1 MGWYL
6 GSMHVP
12 GLAWIVEEC
21 LLAVQLESLKFLQ
34 LWASKLGVKRRTVFR
49 ESLGPRSWSIQ
60 RRPPAQKGGHLA
72 LVSFAAAHNE

>member
-1 MGWYL
+1 MDWYL

-21 LLAVQLESLKFLQ
+21 LLAVQLESLKLLQ

-49 ESLGPRSWSIQ
+49 ESLGPRSWSYPEETPCPE
-60 RRPPAQKGGHLA
+60 RWA
-72 LVSFAAAHNE
+72 LGFSQFCSCPQ